1 MFYKRSFR
9 ITWLHLC
16 DELLVDRGTI
26 SDRRVLAI
34 FQFAK
39 TSFLT
44 KSVNISSIIG
54 IITGAR
60 QALTERGGFQDGHY
74 RIGQTSLVIA

>member
-9 ITWLHLC
+9 ITLLHLC

-44 KSVNISSIIG
+44 KSVNISSIRG
-54 IITGAR
+54 IKAGAR
-60 QALTERGGFQDGHY
+60 PLTERGGFQDGHY